1 MSSTEDEAYCVK
13 CKEVWYIED
22 RRVEETNGRRFAKG
36 TCPECGTKVTRILG
50 KLTSVVHT
58 MKETQVA
65 PVLSNESRPYSD
77 WEGLPDGWTPQQG
90 LEAIGGVLLLGGD
103 STQRQIAEV
112 GIALTTL
119 LLLKNQRYGDSAL
132 NPIEVFTTGLTTRQR
147 MAVRM
152 DDKVNR
158 LKNGMADDGGDGE
171 YPGLDLMGYL
181 ALDVIA
187 RWKEARG

>member
-1 MSSTEDEAYCVK
+1 MSASEDEAYCVH
-13 CKEVWYIED
+13 CKEVRRIWD
-22 RRVEETNGRRFAKG
+22 RVEEETNGRRFAKG
-36 TCPECGTKVTRILG
+36 KCPECGTKVTRILG
-50 KLTSVVHT
+50 KK
-58 MKETQVA
+58 KETPVV
-65 PVLSNESRPYSD
+65 PVLSSSRPYSD

-90 LEAIGGVLLLGGD
+90 MDLISQTLEGPYD
-103 STQRQIAEV
+103 DTQKHIAEV
-112 GIALTTL
+112 GVALTTL

-132 NPIEVFTTGLTTRQR
+132 NPIEVFTTGLSTRQR

-158 LKNGMADDGGDGE
+158 LKNGLADDGGDGE